1 MRIAFCAP
9 HSDPLAEP
17 GEPDSGGQ
25 CVYEQRLSA
34 SLAGIE
40 APTRTYTRRWG
51 GKEPHRVIGEGAEVL
66 RIDTGGPE
74 FVPKEEM
81 APYIPG
87 FIDEMWRRDG
97 QWLEGVDVFH
107 GHYWD
112 GGVAAL
118 YASTRTGR
126 PLVFTSHSLGREKRD
141 RVPED
146 GTLRYHIRIPA
157 EQRVMAAADRIIAL
171 SEMEKGVLERRY
183 GVEPAKVAVV
193 PGGVDTEAYRP
204 TGDPESV
211 RAELGMGAEERLVFT
226 TGRLDARKGYD
237 LLLGALPEARWRLE
251 AEGVKARFL
260 LPGGGEDLN
269 ESERAV
275 RQRMEELIARHGL
288 EDWVILFPHLSFD
301 ELLAYYTA
309 ADLYALPSPYEP
321 FGLVAV
327 EAFACGTPVLATCH
341 GGPPEIVDEG
351 VNGGLADPKD
361 PEAFGA
367 ALADYLRDRDRLQ
380 EMGRQGLE
388 KARSVFDWQAVAR
401 AVHEVYAAATEAAPR

>member
-34 SLAGIE
+34 SLAAID

-51 GKEPHRVIGEGAEVL
+51 GKEPHRIIRDGAEML
-66 RIDTGGPE
+66 RIDAGGGA

-81 APYIPG
+81 AAHIPT
-87 FIDEMWRRDG
+87 FVDEMWRRDAA
-97 QWLEGVDVFH
+97 WLDGAEVFH

-118 YASTRTGR
+118 YAATRAGK

-146 GTLRYHIRIPA
+146 GSLHYHIRIPA

-171 SEMEKGVLERRY
+171 SEMEKGVLGRRY
-183 GVEPAKVAVV
+183 GVDPAKVAVV
-193 PGGVDTEAYRP
+193 PGGVDTEVYRP
-204 TGDPESV
+204 TGDPAAV
-211 RAELGMGAEERLVFT
+211 RGELGVGEEERLVFT
-226 TGRLDARKGYD
+226 TGRLDPRKGYD
-237 LLLGALPEARWRLE
+237 LLLEAIPAVRRRLE

-260 LPGGGEDLN
+260 LPGGGDQLN
-269 ESERAV
+269 DNERAV
-275 RQRMEELIARHGL
+275 RERMGDLIARHGL

-301 ELLAYYTA
+301 RLLAYYSA
-309 ADLYALPSPYEP
+309 ADIYVLPSPYEP

-351 VNGGLADPKD
+351 ENGGLADPNEPD
-361 PEAFGA
+361 AFGA
-367 ALADYLRDRDRLQ
+367 ALADYLRDTERLRT
-380 EMGRQGLE
+380 MGQNGLE
-388 KARSVFDWQAVAR
+388 KARAVFDWRAVAR
-401 AVHEVYAAATEAAPR
+401 SIHAVYGEAAQAMPR